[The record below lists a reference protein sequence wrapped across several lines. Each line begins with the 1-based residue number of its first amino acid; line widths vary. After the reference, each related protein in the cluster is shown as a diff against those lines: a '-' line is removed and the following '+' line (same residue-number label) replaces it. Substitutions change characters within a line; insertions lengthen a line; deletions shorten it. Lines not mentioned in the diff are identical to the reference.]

1 MAGDGFLGRFWQK
14 GGEHHANIQSPVLV
28 PSIFLVEAKDD
39 ADVVKKVAEFYKGYY
54 IHDFQ
59 DWIEPLVQPE
69 DVT

>member
-1 MAGDGFLGRFWQK
+1 MRTYK
-14 GGEHHANIQSPVLV
+14 VRVLV
-28 PSIFLVEAKDD
+28 PSFFLVEAKDD

-54 IHDFQ
+54 TYDFE